1 MKLVI
6 FAGGYG
12 TRLSEETQKI
22 PKPMVE
28 IGGMPIIWHI
38 MKYYSSF
45 GITDFIIC
53 LGFKGEIVKNFF
65 LNYNKFNKRISI
77 NLKSNLIHNESNTL
91 EDWNV
96 TLIDTGLQTQTGGR
110 LKNVKDL
117 IKNDKYFYL
126 TYGDGL
132 SDININELTEFFIK
146 KNKICTLT
154 AVKPRNRFG
163 ILKIDSN
170 NLVNKFEEKPEDEWV
185 NGGFFIMRP
194 EVINLIN
201 DDDVP
206 LEQQPMQTLVEKKEI
221 CSFKHNGFWQ
231 CMDTLNDRNYLEK
244 LWLKGK
250 APWKI
255 W

>member
-12 TRLSEETQKI
+12 SRLSEETHRV

-28 IGGMPIIWHI
+28 IGDMPIIWHI
-38 MKYYSSF
+38 MKYYSSY
-45 GITDFIIC
+45 GINDFIIC
-53 LGFKGEIVKNFF
+53 LGYKGEVVKEFF
-65 LNYNKFNKRISI
+65 LNYKKFNKKITI
-77 NLKSNLIHNESNTL
+77 NLKKNIILSEDNIL

-96 TLIDTGLQTQTGGR
+96 TLIDTGLHTQTGGR
-110 LKNVKDL
+110 LKRVKDL
-117 IKNDKYFYL
+117 IKNDEYFFL

-132 SDININELTEFFIK
+132 SDVNLDELRDFFIK

-154 AVKPRNRFG
+154 CIKPRNRFG
-163 ILKIDSN
+163 ILDIDKN
-170 NLVNKFEEKPEDEWV
+170 NSVIKFQEKPENEWV

-194 EVINLIN
+194 EIINLI
-201 DDDVP
+201 DDDIA
-206 LEQQPMQTLVEKKEI
+206 LEQKTMQTLIKKKEI
-221 CSFKHNGFWQ
+221 SAFRHEGFWQ
-231 CMDTLNDRNYLEK
+231 CMDTLNDKNYLQK
-244 LWLKGK
+244 LWIDGK